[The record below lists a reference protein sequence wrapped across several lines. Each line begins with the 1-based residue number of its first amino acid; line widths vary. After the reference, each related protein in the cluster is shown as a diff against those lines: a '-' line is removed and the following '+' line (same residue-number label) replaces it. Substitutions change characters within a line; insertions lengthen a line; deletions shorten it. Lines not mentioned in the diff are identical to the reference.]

1 MNILNKKFKK
11 KYMRSLPHDNLPIL
25 FLQGDGVGEDLL
37 KRVPGFIQA
46 MLLVYNGKNGTQLSI
61 STKVAPFGTSAL
73 LSHGKQIPY
82 ETLALLNDYNL
93 VIKGPSRTPN
103 MSDTNEIDSIWQKWY
118 SHLTREA
125 CVAEVA
131 KLTSANVGLR
141 QMLNLYACKRP
152 VMHYP
157 GVPSN
162 FKKTG
167 DIDFIVF
174 RENTEGFYGMPNMT
188 SAESAEL
195 VKLMLQSEILAKHA
209 EKLAK
214 NDDFIIA
221 FGQCSKIATKRI
233 MRAAMEQAIK
243 EGRKIVTIAH
253 KGNIMKGF
261 FGAFVKWCLEVV
273 TEEYADKA
281 IISKWK
287 VNKQYAYSQDKII
300 VDDIII
306 DNCCEKTITNPG
318 IYDIIVMENLMGD
331 IYTDL
336 AAGLVGGLGVAPGTN
351 INYETGKAVYEAVH
365 GTADDIAG
373 KDLVNPTSY
382 LLSLFM
388 LFEDQGGEWTSF
400 SKYCK
405 NAIGRTF
412 MKGEMT
418 GDLARQLS
426 NDHPK
431 LSFSEFLA
439 AIIESA

>member
-1 MNILNKKFKK
+1 MSSLTENNLHIL
-11 KYMRSLPHDNLPIL
+11 LLE
-25 FLQGDGVGEDLL
+25 GDGVGAELTQ
-37 KRVPGFIQA
+37 KIPAFIHK
-46 MLLVYNGKNGTQLSI
+46 MLSHYNEKNGSQLGLT
-61 STKVAPFGTSAL
+61 TKAAPFGTSAL
-73 LSHGKQIPY
+73 IEYGKQIPEY
-82 ETLALLNDYNL
+82 THELLNEYKL

-103 MSDTNEIDSIWQKWY
+103 MSDDNEIDTIWKKWY
-118 SHLTREA
+118 SSLSREA
-125 CVAEVA
+125 CINELK

-141 QMLNLYACKRP
+141 QMLNLYTCKRP
-152 VMHYP
+152 VIHYN

-162 FKKTG
+162 FKKV
-167 DIDFIVF
+167 DDVNFVVF
-174 RENTEGFYGMPNMT
+174 RENTEGFYGMPNM
-188 SAESAEL
+188 SIEESAEL
-195 VKLMLQSEILAKHA
+195 VKLMQGSEILSKHA

-214 NDDFIIA
+214 NDEFIIA
-221 FGQCSKIATKRI
+221 FGQCSKNATKRI

-273 TEEYADKA
+273 TEEYTDKA
-281 IISKWK
+281 VISNWK
-287 VNKQYAYSQDKII
+287 VNKKYAYAQDKII

-351 INYETGKAVYEAVH
+351 INYETGQAVYEAVH

-388 LFEDQGGEWTSF
+388 LFEDQGNEWIKF
-400 SKYCK
+400 STYCK
-405 NAIGRTF
+405 EAIAKTF
-412 MKGEMT
+412 ANGQMT
-418 GDLARQLS
+418 GDLTRQL
-426 NDHPK
+426 DGEHPK
-431 LSFSEFLA
+431 LLFSEFLA
-439 AIIESA
+439 AIIANA